1 MSDCTCWVEYPNKSH
16 RHESGKWKCVDCYEN
31 VRQLETIPL
40 EGLPFPRYVRKTKC
54 VKKGECMNN
63 ADKESYKNLI
73 LGMKEE
79 EKAFITRMIPS
90 EYMIDELK
98 RRDIVVNQSL
108 GQVVEILQSAKEGM
122 SLDEMQNMISDIRS
136 VLRGA

>member
-1 MSDCTCWVEYPNKSH
+1 
-16 RHESGKWKCVDCYEN
+16 
-31 VRQLETIPL
+31 
-40 EGLPFPRYVRKTKC
+40 
-54 VKKGECMNN
+54 MNN

-79 EKAFITRMIPS
+79 EKEFITKMIPS
-90 EYMIDELK
+90 NYMIDELK
-98 RRDIVVNQSL
+98 RRDVVVNQSL

>member
-1 MSDCTCWVEYPNKSH
+1 
-16 RHESGKWKCVDCYEN
+16 
-31 VRQLETIPL
+31 
-40 EGLPFPRYVRKTKC
+40 
-54 VKKGECMNN
+54 MNN

-79 EKAFITRMIPS
+79 EKEFITKMIPS
-90 EYMIDELK
+90 NYMIDELK
-98 RRDIVVNQSL
+98 RRDVVVNQSL

-136 VLRGA
+136 VLRGV